1 MTVRPSFLVVALC
14 LGSLF
19 DWQPVRSGEQ
29 ALSALLRP
37 TDGLVQ
43 VCLPTFTEPEQT
55 RRALAV
61 REAREAWGSWE
72 IALRSGARSSDAR
85 RELAV
90 VPVVEP
96 RRSAQELIV
105 RVPPGAVLAGAA
117 VTSHG
122 VLLGFLR
129 PWRRDAERVESGGL
143 ARVALLGNPKA
154 RPVAAEWRASAES
167 PAVHFLLTSGAEGP
181 TIAHTSREGVLAS
194 GQLAYTRDAS
204 IFGDALP
211 GGLLLGR
218 VKQKDASDI
227 PGGALAE
234 SRQREG
240 KLESLVD
247 AYTLDHVVLEVD
259 VGVPWEIRETSCR
272 AFASTSR
279 RGRLRLDAG
288 MWNGIASQDLVVQ
301 DGVFIG
307 QVKAAGPWSSEVHRE
322 LPPGKVLV
330 VSPEGEVVSTT
341 PLSADW
347 PRDWVPQVGWRVVVG
362 HRVYGGF
369 LAGEI
374 REVGPRGFSVERPLL
389 DPEGDL
395 QVFER

>member
-1 MTVRPSFLVVALC
+1 MTVRPSLLIVALC
-14 LGSLF
+14 IGSLF

-29 ALSALLRP
+29 ALSSLFRP
-37 TDGLVQ
+37 VDGLVKA
-43 VCLPTFTEPEQT
+43 CLPTPAEPEQA
-55 RRALAV
+55 RRAAGV
-61 REAREAWGSWE
+61 REARDAWGSWE
-72 IALRSGARSSDAR
+72 IALRSGARPSDAS
-85 RELAV
+85 RELAL
-90 VPVVEP
+90 VPVVES

-105 RVPPGAVLAGAA
+105 RVPPDAVLAGTA

-129 PWRRDAERVESGGL
+129 PWSRDAERVESGGL

-154 RPVAAEWRASAES
+154 RPVAAEWRASKDA
-167 PAVHFLLTSGAEGP
+167 AVVHFLLTSGAKGP
-181 TIAHTSREGVLAS
+181 TIAHASHEGVLPS

-204 IFGDALP
+204 MFGDALP

-218 VKQKDASDI
+218 VKQRAEADV
-227 PGGALAE
+227 PGGALAGY
-234 SRQREG
+234 RQREG
-240 KLESLVD
+240 IFESLLD
-247 AYTLDHVVLEVD
+247 AYTLDHVVIEVD
-259 VGVPWEIRETSCR
+259 VGVPWENRETSCR
-272 AFASTSR
+272 MFASTSR

-288 MWNGIASQDLVVQ
+288 WWSGIATHDLVVQ

-307 QVKAAGPWSSEVHRE
+307 RVMAAGPWSSEVHRG

-341 PLSADW
+341 PQSADW
-347 PRDWVPQVGWRVVVG
+347 PAGWTPQVGWRVVVG

-374 REVGPRGFSVERPLL
+374 GNVGPLGFSVERPFL
-389 DPEGDL
+389 DPEGEL
-395 QVFER
+395 LVFER